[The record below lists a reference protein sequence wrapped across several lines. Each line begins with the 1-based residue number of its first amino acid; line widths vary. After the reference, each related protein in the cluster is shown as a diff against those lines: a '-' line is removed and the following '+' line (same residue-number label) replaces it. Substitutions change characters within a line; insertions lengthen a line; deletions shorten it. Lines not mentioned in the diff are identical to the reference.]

1 LQDVFDTDAVT
12 PTKTRVRRSLFSM
25 LRPPDVRSGKRERT
39 LHCFISGSE
48 VHLKGFFSVL
58 ILPYIFALPL
68 LSQDP
73 PAREIH
79 KQSGENAEIAQRLEP
94 PTSQSNRLLEL
105 ELLVRENKL
114 REAENIA
121 QSLLARSPEDPL
133 LLYWAGYLQFQQK
146 NYSSAIP
153 LLRAAEKRK
162 SDLPNL
168 AKYLS
173 VCYYALNQY
182 VLFEKE
188 VQEALRLS
196 PKDPELHYFLGL
208 YKYSVR
214 DELASALN
222 SFNRALEL
230 RPLDQQA
237 LYHRGRT
244 YEILGDNQ
252 KAREDYLKSIELIE
266 KGGQSFSLPYQG
278 IASLLLENFPGEALQ
293 FAQKSIGIEPG
304 SESGYFLLGK
314 IYSQLGKL
322 PEAIAAFQ
330 RLATLN
336 PTSGKPHYWLYSLYL
351 RTGDRHAAEAALSEF
366 QRCNEFYGKR

>member
-1 LQDVFDTDAVT
+1 
-12 PTKTRVRRSLFSM
+12 M
-25 LRPPDVRSGKRERT
+25 VRSGKRERT
-39 LHCFISGSE
+39 LHCFISGIE
-48 VHLKGFFSVL
+48 VHLKGFFNVL

-68 LSQDP
+68 VCQDP

-79 KQSGENAEIAQRLEP
+79 KQSGESAEKAQRLEP
-94 PTSQSNRLLEL
+94 PTSRSNRLLEL

-114 REAENIA
+114 REAEKIA

-133 LLYWAGYLQFQQK
+133 LLYWAGYFQFQQK

-168 AKYLS
+168 TKYLS

-222 SFNRALEL
+222 SFNRTLEL
-230 RPLDQQA
+230 RPLDQEA

-252 KAREDYLKSIELIE
+252 KAREDYLTSIELIE

-278 IASLLLENFPGEALQ
+278 MASLLLENFPGKALQ

-314 IYSQLGKL
+314 IYSQLDKL

-351 RTGDRHAAEAALSEF
+351 RTGDRHASEAALSEF